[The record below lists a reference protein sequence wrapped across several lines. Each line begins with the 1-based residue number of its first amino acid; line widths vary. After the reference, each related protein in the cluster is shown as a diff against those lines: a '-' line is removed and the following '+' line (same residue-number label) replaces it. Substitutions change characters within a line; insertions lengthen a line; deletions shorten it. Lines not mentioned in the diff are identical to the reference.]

1 MLIPATKWT
10 VNLVTPSFYCIRRE
24 NKCIQMGFPTA
35 DSSFSLET
43 KDARGMESLVTMPPG
58 IVEPVD
64 TIALSAYQ
72 VVNSA
77 IQMYFSI

>member
-1 MLIPATKWT
+1 MI
-10 VNLVTPSFYCIRRE
+10 TPSFYCTRRE
-24 NKCIQMGFPTA
+24 NKCIQMDFPTA

-43 KDARGMESLVTMPPG
+43 KDARGMGFLATTPPG

-64 TIALSAYQ
+64 TIKLSTYQ

-77 IQMYFSI
+77 ILMCFSK

>member
-1 MLIPATKWT
+1 MD
-10 VNLVTPSFYCIRRE
+10 
-24 NKCIQMGFPTA
+24 FPTA

-43 KDARGMESLVTMPPG
+43 KDARGMEFLVTMPPG

-64 TIALSAYQ
+64 AIALSAYQ